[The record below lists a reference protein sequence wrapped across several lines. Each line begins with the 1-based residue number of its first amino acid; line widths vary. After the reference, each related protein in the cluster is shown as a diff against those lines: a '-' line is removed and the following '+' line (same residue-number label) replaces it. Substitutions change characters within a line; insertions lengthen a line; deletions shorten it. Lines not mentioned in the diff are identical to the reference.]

1 MVIQSKRQRYSVVTF
16 FAVMVMLLTFLMSG
30 VFASAAVTTTAT
42 FSDAVKT
49 KFETTYGDKEYK
61 TSGGGFI
68 KGKDMLVKSPE
79 VSTKDIW
86 MVVESNYSQL
96 TSKMQT
102 EFLSDLNDAA
112 EQTIEAD
119 PSNYSDESLT
129 NWYSVLQKQDGVGS
143 KMLNMILKNTNP
155 DFVTA
160 NKIYQPFSGLVGT
173 ALGLGAVLIMA
184 FLALVMVCDIAYI
197 SLPPVR
203 LFAGDEQNGKVSS
216 KLFSHDA
223 IYAVQCAEN
232 DDKGDGSPKQALG
245 IYFKRRVFMLI
256 LLGICLLYLIQGQI
270 FSLVGM
276 VLDLV
281 SGFFG

>member
-1 MVIQSKRQRYSVVTF
+1 MVIQGKRQRYSVVAF
-16 FAVMVMLLTFLMSG
+16 FAVMAMLLSFLMSG
-30 VFASAAVTTTAT
+30 VFVSAAVTTTAT
-42 FSDAVKT
+42 FSNAVNT
-49 KFETTYGDKEYK
+49 KFTTLYGDKEYK
-61 TSGGGFI
+61 TSGGGSF
-68 KGKDMLVKSPE
+68 KGRELLFKSTD
-79 VSTKDIW
+79 VSTKDTY

-102 EFLSDLNDAA
+102 EFLYDLNDAA
-112 EQTIEAD
+112 EQVISESPT
-119 PSNYSDESLT
+119 SYSDESLT

-173 ALGLGAVLIMA
+173 LLGLGAVLIMA
-184 FLALVMVCDIAYI
+184 FLALVMICDIAYI

>member
-68 KGKDMLVKSPE
+68 KGKDMLVKSTE

-102 EFLSDLNDAA
+102 EFLSDLNNAA

-203 LFAGDEQNGKVSS
+203 LFAGDEKNGKVSS

>member
-1 MVIQSKRQRYSVVTF
+1 
-16 FAVMVMLLTFLMSG
+16 
-30 VFASAAVTTTAT
+30 
-42 FSDAVKT
+42 
-49 KFETTYGDKEYK
+49 
-61 TSGGGFI
+61 
-68 KGKDMLVKSPE
+68 
-79 VSTKDIW
+79 
-86 MVVESNYSQL
+86 
-96 TSKMQT
+96 
-102 EFLSDLNDAA
+102 
-112 EQTIEAD
+112 
-119 PSNYSDESLT
+119 
-129 NWYSVLQKQDGVGS
+129 
-143 KMLNMILKNTNP
+143 MLNMILKNTNP

-173 ALGLGAVLIMA
+173 LLGLGAVLIMA
-184 FLALVMVCDIAYI
+184 FLALVMICDIAYI